1 MSWDSFDMEVQD
13 GSTQGHYW
21 LLAVS
26 RVRYSLI
33 LDFRQTKFS
42 SHESYA
48 VVHRDRTCN
57 LCGGIDCGTSGVDMH
72 NPVSRRSEGTEHA

>member
-1 MSWDSFDMEVQD
+1 MNWAIFDMGVQD

-48 VVHRDRTCN
+48 VVHDGSLSQLEIQTMD
-57 LCGGIDCGTSGVDMH
+57 LQFG
-72 NPVSRRSEGTEHA
+72 